1 MVLQN
6 YQKFIEMNSIIFH
19 IVVFGVGFKCPRKIY
34 LNIQCPVFLKI
45 PTALQAHDAL
55 ALKSIVAKRIVEIER
70 HIVEGKAQKSTTFGK
85 LGRTRKT
92 PARDPSFERYD
103 LFVDKCILCRPIE
116 RKEMSTPPATFF
128 GM

>member
-1 MVLQN
+1 
-6 YQKFIEMNSIIFH
+6 
-19 IVVFGVGFKCPRKIY
+19 
-34 LNIQCPVFLKI
+34 
-45 PTALQAHDAL
+45 
-55 ALKSIVAKRIVEIER
+55 
-70 HIVEGKAQKSTTFGK
+70 VEGKAQKSTTFGK

-128 GM
+128 GNVEGYWNLFGFEDWAFAKVHLV

>member
-1 MVLQN
+1 MGGTD
-6 YQKFIEMNSIIFH
+6 YAHH
-19 IVVFGVGFKCPRKIY
+19 ISTSLTPGF
-34 LNIQCPVFLKI
+34 LEI

-92 PARDPSFERYD
+92 PARDPLLLRDTIFLLTSAF
-103 LFVDKCILCRPIE
+103 C
-116 RKEMSTPPATFF
+116 A
-128 GM
+128 GQ